1 LAEGTTDT
9 GLAARQLFA
18 PGPKRI
24 LALDG
29 GGTKGIIEL
38 AFLGQIEVLLRQ
50 HHGDDPGFRLSDWF
64 HLIGGTS
71 TGAIIAAG
79 LTMGKTVGEITELYL
94 ELGPIVF
101 RPRSWR
107 LPGLAARFDAKPLQR
122 LLQGQFGDRAL
133 DSADLRT
140 GLAVIAHRFDTG
152 SPWLISNN
160 PRAPFWQDPPSGA
173 YRGNRH
179 YLLRE
184 VVRASTAAPGYFRPQ
199 EIAVLDGSQPALF
212 VDGGLSPHNNPALS
226 LLMMT
231 QVNAFHLNWPTGPQ
245 SLHITSIGAGYYRR
259 GLPPGAKPPSTAGGM
274 AFQCLMQSLSSA
286 QAHTLTMLQWLGE
299 SPSPWQINSEIGD
312 LAGDSLG
319 GAPLFGFQR
328 YDLLLEAAWLR
339 AELGVTIP
347 ERHLNRLRRLD
358 QPALMR
364 ELLDLASTAAAKQVR
379 LANLSADTNRP
390 SP

>member
-1 LAEGTTDT
+1 LTDAAGAGLGLAE
-9 GLAARQLFA
+9 RQLFGA
-18 PGPKRI
+18 GQKRI

-38 AFLGQIEVLLRQ
+38 AFLEQIESLLRLQ
-50 HHGDDPGFRLSDWF
+50 HGDDPAFRLSDWF

-79 LTMGKTVGEITELYL
+79 LAMGKTVAEITALYL

-101 RPRSWR
+101 RPKGWR
-107 LPGLAARFDAKPLQR
+107 VPGLAARFDAKPLQK
-122 LLQGQFGDRAL
+122 LLDGQFGDRAL
-133 DSADLRT
+133 DSTDLRT
-140 GLAVIAHRFDTG
+140 GLAIIAHRFDTG

-160 PRAPFWQDPPSGA
+160 ARAPYWNDPSSGA

-199 EIAVLDGSQPALF
+199 EIAVLEGGQPALF
-212 VDGGLSPHNNPALS
+212 VDGGLSPHNNPAIS

-231 QVNAFHLNWPTGPQ
+231 QMKAFGLSWPTGPQ
-245 SLHITSIGAGYYRR
+245 HLHITSIGAGYYRR
-259 GLPPGAKPPSTAGGM
+259 GLPEGGKPPATAGGM

-299 SPSPWQINSEIGD
+299 APSPWKINTEIGD
-312 LAGDSLG
+312 LAGDWLG

-328 YDLLLEAAWLR
+328 YDLLLEHSWLR
-339 AELGVTIP
+339 AELGMTIP
-347 ERHLNRLRRLD
+347 ERHLSRLRRLD
-358 QPALMR
+358 QPGLMR
-364 ELLDLASTAAAKQVR
+364 ELYDMARLAAAKQLRQAALGAAGVKG
-379 LANLSADTNRP
+379 
-390 SP
+390 